1 MFVDASKLYV
11 KGDKKNEFTKSH
23 VKKIADVVNHRIEI
37 ENFSRRVSLDEI
49 VQNDYNL
56 NISRYIDNFKRQE
69 QYDLYSIMYGGISRE
84 ELAKLDKFFG
94 LFTGLKDKL
103 FKLNDN
109 NYYELKIPK
118 EDINSTI
125 NGERS
130 VTEYKD
136 SFDKKGEK
144 FLKFFKNFVKSV
156 EEIEHVDLVQLE
168 SVLSDYIFENMNSIP
183 LVDAYD
189 IYQIFVNNLDVIKDD
204 IELISKYY
212 QDYDDKSIVLQEIL
226 KGEIK
231 KNTGEG
237 SKNPLRKYKTDIFDI
252 EWLQEKFFSDRYWQA
267 KDKDEEIKS
276 LNSELKELEKSIDEE
291 DKSDEIYNFK
301 ENKWKCNNIKKIY
314 NNVAKEINSLDSD
327 SLEYK
332 LTNIC
337 MLNWKIETTKSDAKS
352 LANFLVEESYKKY
365 MSLNSNEFYELLI
378 EKWIV
383 PIIEQ
388 INKAGI
394 SVVDDFVS
402 KIETLSEK
410 YSDTF
415 EDINNQIVSNERELI
430 SLLKDLKGEEN
441 DMKAIDELIKIIGGK

>member
-1 MFVDASKLYV
+1 
-11 KGDKKNEFTKSH
+11 
-23 VKKIADVVNHRIEI
+23 
-37 ENFSRRVSLDEI
+37 
-49 VQNDYNL
+49 
-56 NISRYIDNFKRQE
+56 YI
-69 QYDLYSIMYGGISRE
+69 
-84 ELAKLDKFFG
+84 
-94 LFTGLKDKL
+94 
-103 FKLNDN
+103 
-109 NYYELKIPK
+109 
-118 EDINSTI
+118 
-125 NGERS
+125 
-130 VTEYKD
+130 
-136 SFDKKGEK
+136 DKKGEK